1 MMVGVLVGCGG
12 DSPTGEEKRELLVW
26 TTTWENGNVKE
37 EYQYYNHPK
46 SGKRIKH
53 GWYNLYYEDGKNEE
67 IGTYKDDKRD
77 GKYVWYSQYYE
88 SGKVYSEVNYVNGKE
103 EGKWVWYYESG
114 KVGGGRKLC
123 RWERRG

>member
-1 MMVGVLVGCGG
+1 MKSLFRQILVGCI
-12 DSPTGEEKRELLVW
+12 LLGMSGCGKEIKVW
-26 TTTWENGNVKE
+26 TETYEDGKTKA
-37 EYQYYNHPK
+37 EYQYYNHPE

-88 SGKVYSEVNYVNGKE
+88 SGKVKEKGNY
-103 EGKWVWYYESG
+103 
-114 KVGGGRKLC
+114 
-123 RWERRG
+123 